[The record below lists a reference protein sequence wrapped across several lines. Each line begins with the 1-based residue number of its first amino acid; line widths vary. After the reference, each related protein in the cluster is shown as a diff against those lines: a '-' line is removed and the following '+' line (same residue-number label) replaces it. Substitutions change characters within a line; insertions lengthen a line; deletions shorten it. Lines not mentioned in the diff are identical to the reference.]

1 MPYSSHRCNQL
12 RHLSGSIEMLLTF
25 VFLFY
30 TAHDDHLRFPIP
42 TPENDWKGFT
52 REWPDDG
59 YALGDYPNLPNISYQ
74 RRQHKGWWDWQ
85 DRRNFNEPVSCNV
98 GPIHTETF
106 FFYYYHPFYFI
117 QNTKNE
123 SHCFYVV
130 TRSAFSS
137 IHNEMGTAIFNDPP

>member
-1 MPYSSHRCNQL
+1 M
-12 RHLSGSIEMLLTF
+12 SGSIEMLLTF
-25 VFLFY
+25 VFLFH

-85 DRRNFNEPVSCNV
+85 ERRNFNEPVSCNV

-106 FFYYYHPFYFI
+106 FLNYPFKFM

-123 SHCFYVV
+123 SHYFYLI
-130 TRSAFSS
+130 TCG
-137 IHNEMGTAIFNDPP
+137 M

>member
-1 MPYSSHRCNQL
+1 MKQKTG
-12 RHLSGSIEMLLTF
+12 HLSGSIEMLLTF
-25 VFLFY
+25 VFLFH

-85 DRRNFNEPVSCNV
+85 ERRNFNEPVSCNDE
-98 GPIHTETF
+98 PIHTETF
-106 FFYYYHPFYFI
+106 FFLIIH
-117 QNTKNE
+117 
-123 SHCFYVV
+123 
-130 TRSAFSS
+130 SS
-137 IHNEMGTAIFNDPP
+137 LCKTLKMNPTVFT

>member
-1 MPYSSHRCNQL
+1 M
-12 RHLSGSIEMLLTF
+12 SGSIEMLLTF
-25 VFLFY
+25 VFLFH

-42 TPENDWKGFT
+42 TPESDWKGFT

-85 DRRNFNEPVSCNV
+85 ERRNFNEPVSCNV

-106 FFYYYHPFYFI
+106 FFKLSFLVYAKH
-117 QNTKNE
+117 
-123 SHCFYVV
+123 
-130 TRSAFSS
+130 
-137 IHNEMGTAIFNDPP
+137 